1 MPRRLRLSTG
11 GIDYHAVNRLV
22 GRLKLTGPL
31 LGAPLCSFYHDID
44 AREILKLIQPS
55 GHRYYTYAPDLGLHG
70 KWSLE
75 DRLSGLEFLLERAD
89 QMSIIGFGAAEGVIA
104 RELLKRG
111 AKKVHG
117 FDLEA
122 VRFNIANR
130 VCAAWDDAE
139 FRTEDISDWAAFRVA
154 NQDLLEES
162 YDIVLYLGIYH
173 RSRCQ
178 RDISENGLPETCD
191 RDRIL
196 PSAIFD
202 ANRQPLSGQ
211 GAWG

>member
-1 MPRRLRLSTG
+1 MESFVIRGTNYGKGPFTIDPSKNPKHIDLPIGVGDEREAPVASGNGSTAVTAPGLMARRVLVVDECRRTG
-11 GIDYHAVNRLV
+11 G
-22 GRLKLTGPL
+22 
-31 LGAPLCSFYHDID
+31 
-44 AREILKLIQPS
+44 
-55 GHRYYTYAPDLGLHG
+55 
-70 KWSLE
+70 
-75 DRLSGLEFLLERAD
+75 
-89 QMSIIGFGAAEGVIA
+89 GVA
-104 RELLKRG
+104 
-111 AKKVHG
+111 
-117 FDLEA
+117 
-122 VRFNIANR
+122 
-130 VCAAWDDAE
+130 DAE

-202 ANRQPLSGQ
+202 ANRQPLSG
-211 GAWG
+211 